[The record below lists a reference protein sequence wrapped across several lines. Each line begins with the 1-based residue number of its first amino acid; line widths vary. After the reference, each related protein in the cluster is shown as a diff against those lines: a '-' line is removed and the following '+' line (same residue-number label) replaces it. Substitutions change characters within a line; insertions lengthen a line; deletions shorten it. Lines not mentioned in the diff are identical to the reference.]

1 MGEPHSP
8 PEIDA
13 AFEELGEQRRAERRN
28 NDRRAKRLSLDP
40 LFATTLIAHVAGNTV
55 VTEGKAY
62 GAPAHR
68 APAGLLVN
76 FRA

>member
-1 MGEPHSP
+1 MGEPHPP

-28 NDRRAKRLSLDP
+28 NDRRAKRLRLDP
-40 LFATTLIAHVAGNTV
+40 LFAATLIAHVEASAIPN
-55 VTEGKAY
+55 EKQAY
-62 GAPAHR
+62 DAPARR

-76 FRA
+76 LRA